1 MNEQIIQIAARIRE
15 LREILEKTP
24 EEVAAKVG
32 ITPEEY
38 IRYENAED
46 DIPIGVLY
54 AVAADFG
61 VDPTVL
67 MTGDGPRMDE
77 YTIVRGGNG
86 VRIERYASAAG
97 LFGASLATSCGID
110 RFFQPGTLG
119 ITPSTGAPI
128 SISTSR
134 LPPAPKA
141 LAGSNS

>member
-61 VDPTVL
+61 VTQVVDA
-67 MTGDGPRMDE
+67 
-77 YTIVRGGNG
+77 NWG
-86 VRIERYASAAG
+86 VHGSIHKSV
-97 LFGASLATSCGID
+97 FSCE
-110 RFFQPGTLG
+110 
-119 ITPSTGAPI
+119 
-128 SISTSR
+128 
-134 LPPAPKA
+134 
-141 LAGSNS
+141 